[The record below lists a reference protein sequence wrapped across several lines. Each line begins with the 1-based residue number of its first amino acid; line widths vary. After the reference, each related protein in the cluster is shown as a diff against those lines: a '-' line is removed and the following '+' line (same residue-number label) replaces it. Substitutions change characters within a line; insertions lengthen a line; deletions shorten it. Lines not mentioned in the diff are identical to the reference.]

1 MAASNQVRPQSQ
13 HDLSQYPN
21 KISRVCIFYSACL
34 LVLTTSGCGLMA
46 NALYIV
52 KGVDAPA
59 EFDELKDKK
68 VAVIVSTTSGL
79 NADASG
85 ILMSRHINELL
96 ARNVKKIEMINPE
109 EVDRIINDQPIANRA
124 IPVIGGRLRAD
135 YVVLVEVSNLKLM
148 RVRLFSR
155 DAATWRCPP
164 TKSQKGIELYLGRLF
179 LNSFIHSTE
188 RRLPISMKCSF
199 NAFICP
205 SSPSGSLELS
215 IHSIHRLTLPKT
227 HPFLLWARH
236 SKGLK
241 SCDSPQQCWALSNS

>member
-135 YVVLVEVSNLKLM
+135 YVVLVEVSNLKL
-148 RVRLFSR
+148 REGQTLF
-155 DAATWRCPP
+155 
-164 TKSQKGIELYLGRLF
+164 KGRS
-179 LNSFIHSTE
+179 NV
-188 RRLPISMKCSF
+188 
-199 NAFICP
+199 
-205 SSPSGSLELS
+205 
-215 IHSIHRLTLPKT
+215 
-227 HPFLLWARH
+227 
-236 SKGLK
+236 
-241 SCDSPQQCWALSNS
+241 ALSTYKVSEGDRAVFRKTFPEFIYPQHGAPVTDFDEVQFQRIYLSELALRVARTFYPFDPSIDVAKDASVSSLGATQ